1 MTAQPFVH
9 KPVSERQ
16 RSIQWRVKT
25 SIAFILAG
33 VGLAYIP
40 IPSLFTRTVVV
51 VSGTEL
57 QEPLEKLATTFE
69 QEHPNIQLELKF
81 QGSQDVVNR
90 YLDERN
96 DFKPTVLIP
105 ANGEFLNELAERWQV
120 QQGSEPFYD
129 SPIPIA
135 KTYLVAIAWPDRGN
149 VLFPDGRFSWQ
160 RLENALKAN
169 RWSEIGGP
177 TAWGN
182 FDLMMTDPNRSNSG
196 QLTLGLWAQAKLNSP
211 SLTTAVLNAPVIQPL
226 FSLVKRSVYEP
237 PRSTDILLQEFI
249 ARGPN
254 DADVGIVYESI
265 ALHRWQE
272 SAQNQGKPYQIYYLD
287 QTIETIP
294 TAAIVRRDV
303 DSGTADAARQ
313 FLNYLTQP
321 KPQAVL
327 AQFGFRPVNTT
338 VDLSAIPNTPWKQAI
353 PGVQVKPT
361 GQVTKTPNQQ
371 VLSDLVRQW
380 ERAN

>member
-1 MTAQPFVH
+1 MTAQPLVH

-16 RSIQWRVKT
+16 RGIQLRVKT
-25 SIAFILAG
+25 SIAMILAG
-33 VGLAYIP
+33 VGLAYVP
-40 IPSLFTRTVVV
+40 MPSLFTRTIVI

-57 QEPLEKLATTFE
+57 QEPLEKLETTFE
-69 QEHPNIQLELKF
+69 QEHPNIQLELKY

-105 ANGEFLNELAERWQV
+105 ANGEFLNELAERWKV

-129 SPIPIA
+129 SPTPIA
-135 KTYLVAIAWPDRGN
+135 KTYLVAIAWPDRGK

-169 RWSEIGGP
+169 QWSAIGGP

-211 SLTTAVLNAPVIQPL
+211 SLNSAVLSAPVVQPL

-254 DADVGIVYESI
+254 DADVGIAYESI

-272 SAQNQGKPYQIYYLD
+272 SAQNQGKSYQIYYLD

-294 TAAIVRRDV
+294 TAAIVRRNV
-303 DSGTADAARQ
+303 DSGTADAARK
-313 FLNYLTQP
+313 FLDYLTQP
-321 KPQAVL
+321 KQQAVL
-327 AQFGFRPVNTT
+327 AQFGFRPVNAT
-338 VDLSAIPNTPWKQAI
+338 VNLNAIPNTPWKQAI
-353 PGVQVKPT
+353 PGVQVKLT
-361 GQVTKTPNQQ
+361 GQITTTPSQQ
-371 VLSDLVRQW
+371 VLSDVIRQW